1 MKRTSEAPPFWWEPA
16 DWRGRLLR
24 PASWIYG
31 RVATNRLKNG
41 PREKLDVPVFCVG
54 NFTVGGSGKTPVV
67 IAIAEAARALG
78 QRPGILSRG
87 YGADIKGARLV
98 DAAHDSA
105 QSAGDEPLLLAR
117 HTPVAVGPDRV
128 RGASL
133 LTEQGVDFIIMDD
146 GFQSARLHM
155 DFALIVVDAHRGLG
169 NGQIIPGGPL
179 RAPMIEQIRY
189 CDALLVMGDGD
200 GAAEAIRYAAR
211 AAKPIRRG
219 RLETHPVPGLEGR
232 KVLAFAGIGDP
243 EKFFRSVAAAGAE
256 LTDARPF
263 ADHHPYSDAELMELG
278 SEAASRNLTLVTTE
292 KDAARLVHGTSV
304 AREFL
309 ARITVLP
316 VAAIFSEPD
325 MAASLIRETLSAF
338 RARRV
343 AAIAGGR

>member
-105 QSAGDEPLLLAR
+105 QSAG
-117 HTPVAVGPDRV
+117 
-128 RGASL
+128 
-133 LTEQGVDFIIMDD
+133 EQGVDFIIMDD

-325 MAASLIRETLSAF
+325 MAASLIRETLSTF